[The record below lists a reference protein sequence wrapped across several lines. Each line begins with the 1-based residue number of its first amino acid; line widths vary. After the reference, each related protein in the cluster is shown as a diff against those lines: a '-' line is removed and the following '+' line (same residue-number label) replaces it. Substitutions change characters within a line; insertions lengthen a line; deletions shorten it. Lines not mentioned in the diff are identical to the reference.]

1 MLMNAHFKKRQRNL
15 ESIMLITK
23 LVTMAASRKRLAMS
37 VHVIQAM
44 NWRQTNTTV
53 KVGHL

>member
-1 MLMNAHFKKRQRNL
+1 MSAHFKKRQRNL